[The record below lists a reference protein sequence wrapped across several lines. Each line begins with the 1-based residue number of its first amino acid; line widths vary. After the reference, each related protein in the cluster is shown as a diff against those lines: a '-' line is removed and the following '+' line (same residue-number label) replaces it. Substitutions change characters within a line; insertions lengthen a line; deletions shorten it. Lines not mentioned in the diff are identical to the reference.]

1 MNDKVRLLFEELTF
15 NSEYTLLEEGKDDTE
30 LQDLASRKGL
40 QLPSKDLAI
49 FKCKYAMVDQENKN
63 HCTLPRKE
71 VKKALK
77 TLAGKA
83 IDKDHLRTVTVG
95 HWLDAQLDDNDI
107 IAYGAFWKSN
117 FPNDY
122 EDTKNRMSKKN
133 LFVSFE
139 AWGERKFTTGKSYDL
154 TNIEF
159 AGGALLYD
167 TKPAFPDAAVLEFS
181 NRTLEFA
188 HVIEEEI
195 EIEESRID
203 ITKNYIRIRIKE
215 SKEFVQESFKTII
228 LSDKEKIKAIIGK
241 LTSDPTGST
250 HIQAVLFSK
259 DSWDKDKA
267 KKWVKENK
275 NLGQIEES
283 NYQMEEAKLSFNW
296 DNETIARLLYE
307 TECPT
312 CKMKGWNDVQSID
325 FENSKVRSKC
335 PGCNGVN
342 EYNLTPS
349 ATIIKKGKKPEPMKS
364 NEEIDT
370 NKIKQEGGSNIV
382 DELIKKF
389 NKASIEELSTFMDE
403 TLASLSAKDVEIAS
417 LKAEKEVSIKSLA
430 DSKLETENA
439 KLELE
444 KVKADFTVA
453 QTELANIEKAKK
465 DAIVLARKEDL
476 GPEYSAN
483 LTDEDLLND
492 LKFENAKL
500 KKELKKVT
508 VEPVKAGLEAGAA
521 TGTVVDPAYTK
532 QKSIHEKAFQ
542 EKK

>member
-1 MNDKVRLLFEELTF
+1 MNDKVKLLFEELTF

-83 IDKDHLRTVTVG
+83 IDKDHLRAVTVG

-117 FPNDY
+117 FPEDY

-139 AWGERKFTTGKSYDL
+139 AWGERKFTSGKSYDL

-167 TKPAFPDAAVLEFS
+167 TKPAFPNAAVLEFS

-188 HVIEEEI
+188 HIIEEEV
-195 EIEESRID
+195 EVEEARID

-215 SKEFVQESFKTII
+215 PKEFVQDSFKTII
-228 LSDKEKIKAIIGK
+228 LSKKDNIKAIIGK
-241 LTSDPTGST
+241 LTSDPNGST

-259 DSWDKDKA
+259 DSWDKEKA

-283 NYQMEEAKLSFNW
+283 NYEMEEAKLSFNW

-312 CKMKGWNDVQSID
+312 CKMKGWNDVLSID

-335 PGCNGVN
+335 PGCSGIN
-342 EYNLTPS
+342 EYDLTPN
-349 ATIIKKGKKPEPMKS
+349 ATVIKKGKKPEPMKS
-364 NEEIDT
+364 NEEIDK

-403 TLASLSAKDVEIAS
+403 TLVSLSAKDVEIAS
-417 LKAEKEVSIKSLA
+417 LKAEKEVSIKNLA

-465 DAIVLARKEDL
+465 DAIILARKEDL
-476 GPEYSAN
+476 GPEYLAN

-500 KKELKKVT
+500 KKQLKMVKP
-508 VEPVKAGLEAGAA
+508 EPVKAGLEAGAA
-521 TGTVVDPAYTK
+521 TGNVVDPAYMK

>member
-1 MNDKVRLLFEELTF
+1 MNEKVKLFFEELTF
-15 NSEYTLLEEGKDDTE
+15 NSEYTLLEEGKDDSE

-95 HWLDAQLDDNDI
+95 HWLDAELDDNDI

-117 FPNDY
+117 FPGDY
-122 EDTKNRMSKKN
+122 EDIKNRMSKKD

-139 AWGERKFTTGKSYDL
+139 AWGERKFTSGKSYDL
-154 TNIEF
+154 TDIVF
-159 AGGALLYD
+159 AGGALLFD
-167 TKPAFPDAAVLEFS
+167 TKPAFPDAAVLEVS
-181 NRTLEFA
+181 NRILEFA
-188 HVIEEEI
+188 KVIEETK
-195 EIEESRID
+195 ID
-203 ITKNYIRIRIKE
+203 ITKNYIRATIKE
-215 SKEFVQESFKTII
+215 STEFVEDSLKRLVFSKEDNIKII
-228 LSDKEKIKAIIGK
+228 VGK
-241 LTSDPTGST
+241 LISDLNGLTQ
-250 HIQAVLFSK
+250 IQAVLFGK
-259 DSWDKDKA
+259 DFWTKEKA
-267 KKWVKENK
+267 NEWIEKNK

-283 NYQMEEAKLSFNW
+283 NYEMEEAKLSFNW

-342 EYNLTPS
+342 EYALTPT

-364 NEEIDT
+364 NEEIDK

-389 NKASIEELSTFMDE
+389 NKASIEELSKFMDE
-403 TLASLSAKDVEIAS
+403 TLVSLSAKDVEIAS

-444 KVKADFTVA
+444 KVKGEFAVA
-453 QTELANIEKAKK
+453 QTELASIEKAKK

-476 GPEYSAN
+476 GPEFLAS

-500 KKELKKVT
+500 KKQLKQANVKPVT
-508 VEPVKAGLEAGAA
+508 AGLEAGAA
-521 TGTVVDPAYTK
+521 TDNVVDPVFLK
-532 QKSIHEKAFQ
+532 QKAIHDSAYPELK
-542 EKK
+542 